1 MEGDDELEAIRQRR
15 MRELMGQ
22 RGGGQGQTA
31 AEQEE
36 REAQERDAE
45 DQRQAMLAS
54 IMRPE
59 AKQRL
64 ARIALVKPDKARGI
78 ENMLLMQAQTG
89 RLTEKISE
97 GQLIQLLEQVNQ
109 STKDKTK
116 VTIQRRKNV
125 LDDDNDDDF

>member
-1 MEGDDELEAIRQRR
+1 MA
-15 MRELMGQ
+15 ELMGQ
-22 RGGGQGQTA
+22 RGAGKGQTPV
-31 AEQEE
+31 EQEE

-54 IMRPE
+54 IMQPE

-125 LDDDNDDDF
+125 LDDDDDADF